1 MSTKPCPATRL
12 TRDNHLATSVFTTLG
27 ESDLASR
34 QDSIL
39 FDKFEKT
46 PVGWLNRILGIDIS
60 THRLAVRTPV
70 EYVAATV
77 AILKKLGTL
86 TNSPLSFLIQSR

>member
-1 MSTKPCPATRL
+1 M
-12 TRDNHLATSVFTTLG
+12 ATSVFTTLG

-60 THRLAVRTPV
+60 TRRLAVRTSV
-70 EYVAATV
+70 EYVAATM
-77 AILKKLGTL
+77 AILKSTWHTGKF
-86 TNSPLSFLIQSR
+86 SFILSDAELLIGR